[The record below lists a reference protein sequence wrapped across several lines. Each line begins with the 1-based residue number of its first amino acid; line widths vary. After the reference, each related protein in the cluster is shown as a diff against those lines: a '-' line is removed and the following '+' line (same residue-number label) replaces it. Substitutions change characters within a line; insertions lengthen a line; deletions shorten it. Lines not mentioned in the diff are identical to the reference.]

1 MKPGAPKEFLLNKYC
16 ITDRMYNRLIDNEPE
31 IIVKVKSYEF
41 EKKKSS
47 KASASINFF
56 VFL

>member
-1 MKPGAPKEFLLNKYC
+1 
-16 ITDRMYNRLIDNEPE
+16 MYNRLIDNEPE